1 MEKILEN
8 EFKVEGRLEGGD
20 DGQVFS
26 KFCSEETILS
36 PLTKKSDHHLIFSYI
51 IIPNS
56 HMWIT
61 RKREMITN

>member
-20 DGQVFS
+20 DSQVFF

-36 PLTKKSDHHLIFSYI
+36 PLTKKSDHHLISSYI
-51 IIPNS
+51 IIPKS
-56 HMWIT
+56 HM
-61 RKREMITN
+61 